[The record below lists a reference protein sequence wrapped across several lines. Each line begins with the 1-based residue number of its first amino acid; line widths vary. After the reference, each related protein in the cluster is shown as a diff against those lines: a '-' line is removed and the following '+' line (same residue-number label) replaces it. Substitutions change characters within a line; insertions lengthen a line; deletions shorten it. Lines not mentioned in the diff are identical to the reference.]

1 MHFLLKYH
9 LMISNTSH
17 LQGRGRHGHMVV
29 GFTTICAIYI
39 TTNVASSNPVH
50 DEVYSIKFVSD
61 LRQAGGF
68 LHQQNWPPWYNWNIV
83 ERDIQHH
90 KTKPSIYRWPNTE
103 NLNKMSSKWP
113 PCSHID
119 FSRKYIV
126 CISPSLNTTSLQII
140 SSWSQT
146 IFKVQVD
153 HTKTSI
159 WLPFN
164 HLELLIS
171 ISTNLQ

>member
-1 MHFLLKYH
+1 MCNLWPSP
-9 LMISNTSH
+9 LM
-17 LQGRGRHGHMVV
+17 LRG
-29 GFTTICAIYI
+29 
-39 TTNVASSNPVH
+39 SNPAH

-61 LRQAGGF
+61 LRQVGGF

-126 CISPSLNTTSLQII
+126 CIKHYFTTNYKLMISNHLQVTGGSYQNINMVAVQPSWIAHASALYSWPISLQNI
-140 SSWSQT
+140 SSRFQPTYSNG
-146 IFKVQVD
+146 K
-153 HTKTSI
+153 
-159 WLPFN
+159 
-164 HLELLIS
+164 
-171 ISTNLQ
+171 

>member
-1 MHFLLKYH
+1 
-9 LMISNTSH
+9 MI
-17 LQGRGRHGHMVV
+17 
-29 GFTTICAIYI
+29 
-39 TTNVASSNPVH
+39 SNPVH
-50 DEVYSIKFVSD
+50 DEVYSIKIVSD
-61 LRQAGGF
+61 LRQVRGF
-68 LHQQNWPPWYNWNIV
+68 LHQQNWPPWYNWNIA

-126 CISPSLNTTSLQII
+126 CISPSINTTSLQII

-146 IFKVQVD
+146 SISYRWIIPKHQYGCCSTILNCSCISTLFMS
-153 HTKTSI
+153 HFTTKYK
-159 WLPFN
+159 L
-164 HLELLIS
+164 S

>member
-1 MHFLLKYH
+1 MWFE
-9 LMISNTSH
+9 I
-17 LQGRGRHGHMVV
+17 
-29 GFTTICAIYI
+29 I
-39 TTNVASSNPVH
+39 
-50 DEVYSIKFVSD
+50 
-61 LRQAGGF
+61 
-68 LHQQNWPPWYNWNIV
+68 
-83 ERDIQHH
+83 
-90 KTKPSIYRWPNTE
+90 RWE

-140 SSWSQT
+140 SSAIFQLYHGSQFCWWRKPLTCRKSLTNFIEYTSSWTGLEITTLVVYIVCISPSLNTTSLQIISSWSQT
-146 IFKVQVD
+146 IYKLQVD

-164 HLELLIS
+164 HLE
-171 ISTNLQ
+171 

>member
-1 MHFLLKYH
+1 
-9 LMISNTSH
+9 MI
-17 LQGRGRHGHMVV
+17 
-29 GFTTICAIYI
+29 
-39 TTNVASSNPVH
+39 SNPVH

-61 LRQAGGF
+61 LRQVGGF

-146 IFKVQVD
+146 IYKLQVD

-164 HLELLIS
+164 HLELLMHQHFIFDLFNNKIVRHHPFILHYLTTKDQLLIS
-171 ISTNLQ
+171 ISYN